1 MIIWIDGTLGVGKTT
16 ISWKIKE
23 NFSDSDIEFLDSDYY
38 FEKMIQE
45 IMEKAALN
53 RAFPSIGGVSPQT
66 NKKFFCYFRELIQK
80 KSKNAK
86 RILIVSMALTNSECK
101 KEIFDYL
108 INGKKKILHIILVA
122 SRETIKTRISFDKK
136 RGDKNYALKSLE
148 SNILFLDSHFDD
160 ALRIDTDNKR
170 VCDIANEVM
179 ECLKDNNITVK

>member
-66 NKKFFCYFRELIQK
+66 NKNFFVILGSSYRKNQK
-80 KSKNAK
+80 
-86 RILIVSMALTNSECK
+86 MP
-101 KEIFDYL
+101 
-108 INGKKKILHIILVA
+108 
-122 SRETIKTRISFDKK
+122 
-136 RGDKNYALKSLE
+136 
-148 SNILFLDSHFDD
+148 
-160 ALRIDTDNKR
+160 
-170 VCDIANEVM
+170 NEF
-179 ECLKDNNITVK
+179 